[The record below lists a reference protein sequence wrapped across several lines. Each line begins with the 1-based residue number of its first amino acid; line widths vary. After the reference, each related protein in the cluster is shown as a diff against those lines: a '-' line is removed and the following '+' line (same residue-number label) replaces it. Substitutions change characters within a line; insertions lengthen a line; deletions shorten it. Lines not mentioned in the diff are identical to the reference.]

1 MANALRERNVSL
13 LRVVAYASIMLLQ
26 ATHDCLRA
34 LSWPRH
40 GEAMLRMNASR
51 RHGRLRGHDDF
62 NVSARRESSRRAQYT
77 RALGSMYL
85 TSLVIVCVCTGR

>member
-34 LSWPRH
+34 LS
-40 GEAMLRMNASR
+40 
-51 RHGRLRGHDDF
+51 
-62 NVSARRESSRRAQYT
+62 
-77 RALGSMYL
+77 
-85 TSLVIVCVCTGR
+85 